1 MNFPLK
7 LLQAFDPETS
17 HTLALKALAL
27 GLGPKRQHLPQGTTQ
42 LLGCNLPTP
51 LGLAGGADKTGA
63 ALQAWADMGLG
74 FVEVGTI
81 TPNAREGNPRPRIWR
96 LGNGEMVNWMGLNS
110 PGVEVV
116 AANLQR
122 FRQHNATF
130 CLGAS
135 LANPSKVK
143 EGLTP
148 SAELLAPWVDF
159 FTFNASCPNVAG
171 HQAHD
176 ALAPILQEVAE
187 VIAGAAGKA
196 VVVKL
201 GPTDDPEALKAT
213 ADALLKVGVAGFIC
227 CNTIPPDKR
236 HLLHTPIDW
245 PEHDAKPV
253 GGYSGPQLLPI
264 SVAMITTLRQ
274 HLGKDVPLIGV
285 GGVQTPADAKS
296 LIWAGAN
303 AIQLYAGLTRHGVK
317 LLDDIRSEVALMQA

>member
-1 MNFPLK
+1 MSLALNLLK
-7 LLQAFDPETS
+7 RLDPETA
-17 HTLALKALAL
+17 HAMALKALAC
-27 GLGPKRQHLPQGTTQ
+27 GLGPKRGPLPRGQIH
-42 LLGCNLPTP
+42 LLGCQLPTA

-81 TPNAREGNPRPRIWR
+81 TPDAREGNPRPRIWR
-96 LGNGEMVNWMGLNS
+96 LENGEMVNWMGLNS
-110 PGVEVV
+110 PGVKAV

-122 FRQHNATF
+122 FRRHNSTF

-148 SAELLAPWVDF
+148 SAELLAPWVNF

-176 ALAPILQEVAE
+176 ALAPILKEVAE
-187 VIAGAAGKA
+187 VIAGAAGKP
-196 VVVKL
+196 VLVKL
-201 GPTDDPEALKAT
+201 GPTDALKAT
-213 ADALLKVGVAGFIC
+213 ADVLMQAGVVGFIC

-236 HLLHTPIDW
+236 HLLHTPVDW
-245 PEHDAKPV
+245 PQRDGNFV

-285 GGVQTPADAKS
+285 GGVQAPADAKS
-296 LIWAGAN
+296 LIRAGAS
-303 AIQLYAGLTRHGVK
+303 AIQLYAGLTMHGVR
-317 LLDDIRSEVALMQA
+317 LLDDIRSEVALMLT